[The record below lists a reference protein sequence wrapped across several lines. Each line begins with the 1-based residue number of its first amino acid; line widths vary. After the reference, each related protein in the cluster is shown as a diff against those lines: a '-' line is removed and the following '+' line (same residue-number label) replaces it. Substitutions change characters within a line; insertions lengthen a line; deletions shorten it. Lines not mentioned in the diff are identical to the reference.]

1 MIATY
6 DLCNSEMCWLV
17 SVYFALIKNCLIT
30 VEANVEFISFVT
42 ILYSYAAYIYIWLGM
57 FSEGKCAASVIE
69 Y

>member
-6 DLCNSEMCWLV
+6 DLCNSEIGWLV

-42 ILYSYAAYIYIWLGM
+42 ILYSYAAHIYAWLGM